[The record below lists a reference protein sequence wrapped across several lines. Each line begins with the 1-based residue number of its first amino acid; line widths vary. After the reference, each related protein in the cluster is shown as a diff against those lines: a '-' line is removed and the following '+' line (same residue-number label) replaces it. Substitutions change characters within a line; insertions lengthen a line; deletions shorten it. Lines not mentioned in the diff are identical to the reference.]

1 MKLDVE
7 ALRYLSKDDF
17 RVLTAVEM
25 GMRNHEIVPAEL
37 IDRIASLKHG
47 GTYKVL
53 KNLLKHKLL
62 HHDSSKY
69 DGFRLTYLGY
79 DFLAIKTL
87 VNRGVI
93 SSVGRKL
100 GTGKESDIYEVA
112 AEDGTVLAMKLHR
125 LGRVSFRAVKTKR
138 DYLRHR
144 SSFNWLYLSRLAALK
159 EFAFMKA
166 LEEHE
171 FPVPKAVDCNRH
183 CVIMSL
189 VQGYPL
195 VQVKELQNPETIFE
209 TVLGVIVRLAE
220 HGLIHCDFNEFNIM
234 IDDDEKVT
242 VIDFPQMVSVSHRNA
257 QMYFD
262 RDVECI
268 FKFFQK
274 RFNLSFQVNTD
285 DNEDSDA
292 DTDETGWPSFSS
304 ISKSSGFL
312 DRELAASGFPRKDQ
326 EDIEKFIEEETD
338 DTDSGR
344 EETEDKQFVE
354 SMEANVKGLSSFHLE
369 EQSTLIEEHI
379 ALSVGIERGTLSC
392 LLGSC
397 NDSFGYGV
405 LILGVE
411 VKQRS
416 CKAGQD
422 NGPEIEDDSDKAIWK
437 CTIHRKVVLV
447 GLYALVAMLFALL
460 YNMIS
465 LGIYPT
471 FLCAKLSNFIFQ
483 EEDNQSAI
491 ENDAELNKSLNKQR
505 KRAVAAARGG
515 RRSYAS
521 RNSYKDK
528 AKLVTVTERMDEAID
543 SRDREVRS
551 LHFLAEANE
560 FKLKQIHAFSI
571 RHGIPVTNS
580 DMGKHLI
587 YTSVSL
593 SVPMNYA
600 HNIFTQIQSPNV
612 FTWNTMIRGYAESEN
627 PKPAIELYHHM
638 QLKPDTHTYPFLL
651 KAVSK
656 VVDVKVGEKIHS
668 LVAKNG
674 FESLLFV
681 QNSLLHMYAACGQ
694 FESAYKVFELMPE
707 KDIVAWNSV
716 INGFALNG
724 KPNEVLTL
732 YKRMGS
738 EGVEPDGFTMVSLLS
753 ACADLATLALGRR
766 AHVYMVKVGLN
777 KNLHAN
783 NALLDLYAKCGT
795 ISEARNI
802 FDEIGIERN
811 VVSWTSLIVGLA
823 VNGFGEEALEHFKDM
838 EREGLVPSEIT
849 FVGVL
854 YACSHCGI
862 VNEGFEYFMRM
873 KEQYDIVPRIEH
885 YGCMVDLLGRAGLLK
900 EAYNY
905 IQDMPLQPNDV
916 VWRTLLGACT
926 IHGHLGLGAFARA
939 RLVQLEP
946 KDSGDYV
953 LFSNLY
959 ASEQRWSDVHEVRRT
974 MLSEGVR
981 KTPGYSL
988 VELGNHVHEFVMGD
1002 RTHPQSEAIYKML
1015 VEIAMKLKLAGYVPH
1030 TANVLAD
1037 IEEEEKESALFY
1049 HSEKIAIAFM
1059 LINTIPGTPIRII
1072 KNLRVCTDCH
1082 FAIKLISKVFERYVV
1097 VRDCSRFH
1105 HFRDGSCSSLILV
1118 ALKLAE
1124 FLAGYLHCSCHAV
1137 VIDAASSKF
1146 IMSSSKRVYRDSKYK
1161 GGYLRHLPSCDWI
1174 YLSTF
1179 ATLKDFAS
1187 IKALKEHR
1195 FPVPKAV
1202 DCNRHCVITSL
1213 VQEHGL
1219 IHCDFNEFNYY
1230 SMHLIDDDEEKVPVV
1245 DFLDGFCISLKCT
1258 NALNNSLLH
1267 YHVILHISSPYR
1279 FIECSLDSV
1288 KSYIGYLNSI
1298 P

>member
-69 DGFRLTYLGY
+69 DGF
-79 DFLAIKTL
+79 
-87 VNRGVI
+87 
-93 SSVGRKL
+93 
-100 GTGKESDIYEVA
+100 
-112 AEDGTVLAMKLHR
+112 H
-125 LGRVSFRAVKTKR
+125 
-138 DYLRHR
+138 
-144 SSFNWLYLSRLAALK
+144 
-159 EFAFMKA
+159 
-166 LEEHE
+166 
-171 FPVPKAVDCNRH
+171 
-183 CVIMSL
+183 
-189 VQGYPL
+189 
-195 VQVKELQNPETIFE
+195 
-209 TVLGVIVRLAE
+209 
-220 HGLIHCDFNEFNIM
+220 
-234 IDDDEKVT
+234 
-242 VIDFPQMVSVSHRNA
+242 
-257 QMYFD
+257 
-262 RDVECI
+262 
-268 FKFFQK
+268 
-274 RFNLSFQVNTD
+274 

-312 DRELAASGFPRKDQ
+312 DKELAASGFSRKDQ
-326 EDIEKFIEEETD
+326 EDIEKFIEEDTD

-369 EQSTLIEEHI
+369 EQEEQT
-379 ALSVGIERGTLSC
+379 SNSDE
-392 LLGSC
+392 
-397 NDSFGYGV
+397 D
-405 LILGVE
+405 GVE

-422 NGPEIEDDSDKAIWK
+422 NGPEIEDDSDK
-437 CTIHRKVVLV
+437 
-447 GLYALVAMLFALL
+447 
-460 YNMIS
+460 
-465 LGIYPT
+465 
-471 FLCAKLSNFIFQ
+471 

-528 AKLVTVTERMDEAID
+528 GGKSPSFRKCAAGEICDKIVIKL
-543 SRDREVRS
+543 
-551 LHFLAEANE
+551 

-638 QLKPDTHTYPFLL
+638 QLKPDTYTYPFLL

-656 VVDVKVGEKIHS
+656 VVDVKAGEKIHS

-694 FESAYKVFELMPE
+694 FENAYKVFELMPE

-885 YGCMVDLLGRAGLLK
+885 YGCMVDLLGRAGMLK
-900 EAYNY
+900 EAYDY
-905 IQDMPLQPNDV
+905 IQDMPLQPNAV

-946 KDSGDYV
+946 KDSEIMCYV
-953 LFSNLY
+953 
-959 ASEQRWSDVHEVRRT
+959 
-974 MLSEGVR
+974 
-981 KTPGYSL
+981 
-988 VELGNHVHEFVMGD
+988 
-1002 RTHPQSEAIYKML
+1002 
-1015 VEIAMKLKLAGYVPH
+1015 
-1030 TANVLAD
+1030 
-1037 IEEEEKESALFY
+1037 
-1049 HSEKIAIAFM
+1049 
-1059 LINTIPGTPIRII
+1059 
-1072 KNLRVCTDCH
+1072 
-1082 FAIKLISKVFERYVV
+1082 
-1097 VRDCSRFH
+1097 
-1105 HFRDGSCSSLILV
+1105 
-1118 ALKLAE
+1118 
-1124 FLAGYLHCSCHAV
+1124 
-1137 VIDAASSKF
+1137 
-1146 IMSSSKRVYRDSKYK
+1146 
-1161 GGYLRHLPSCDWI
+1161 
-1174 YLSTF
+1174 
-1179 ATLKDFAS
+1179 
-1187 IKALKEHR
+1187 
-1195 FPVPKAV
+1195 
-1202 DCNRHCVITSL
+1202 
-1213 VQEHGL
+1213 
-1219 IHCDFNEFNYY
+1219 
-1230 SMHLIDDDEEKVPVV
+1230 
-1245 DFLDGFCISLKCT
+1245 CI
-1258 NALNNSLLH
+1258 
-1267 YHVILHISSPYR
+1267 
-1279 FIECSLDSV
+1279 
-1288 KSYIGYLNSI
+1288 
-1298 P
+1298 